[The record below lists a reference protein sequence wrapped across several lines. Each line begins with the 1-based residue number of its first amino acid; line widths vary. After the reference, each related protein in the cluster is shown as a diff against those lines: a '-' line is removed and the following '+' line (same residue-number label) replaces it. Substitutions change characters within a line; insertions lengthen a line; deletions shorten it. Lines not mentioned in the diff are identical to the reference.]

1 MSGTRAFRA
10 AATGAR
16 LLTGAVV
23 AGACVVAVVLGVN
36 ASWPSIQHEPAS
48 AEVTPLPGDTVLV
61 CNGDFRAI
69 GRDPANPFQMV
80 TAGSPALSV
89 AGSSGT
95 PESTPLVADDLAEGG
110 SAQRLVGAVEGRVA
124 PLLAATESIS
134 LAAEDL
140 SGLAA
145 APCRPASQDSWIVG
159 GSVETGTED
168 LIVLTNPGVVP
179 STVTLVAHGS
189 VRASRTV
196 IVPPESQSAVPLT
209 SLAAGSDLPMV
220 HVTATGSPVR
230 AVLQSSLTRTL
241 DPAGVDLQDAV
252 SAPQQHAV
260 LPGVRLFESQGDSGD
275 STVVRV
281 MSPDADA
288 QAVVTVSA
296 LGAAATAEEFDLPL
310 TAGMPTELSLSALSP
325 GEYTVRVD
333 SDAPVLSAVR
343 QQEGGGPQ
351 DDFAWVLPAPEID
364 DEVFAAIPLGP
375 APRLVLVNTEDVDA
389 TVRVEPVTGGD
400 PVDVDIPA
408 GSSTS
413 IEVRPRTVY
422 SLTGSGPIHASVTM
436 TATGALAV
444 WPLWPAAGTQQSIA
458 VYP

>member
-23 AGACVVAVVLGVN
+23 AGACVVAVVLGIT
-36 ASWPSIQHEPAS
+36 ASWPLVENEPAS
-48 AEVTPLPGDTVLV
+48 AQVTPLPGDTVLV

-95 PESTPLVADDLAEGG
+95 PVASPLVAEDLAEGG
-110 SAQRLVGAVEGRVA
+110 SAQRLVGEVEGREA
-124 PLLAATESIS
+124 PLLAATESLS

-140 SGLAA
+140 AGLAA
-145 APCRPASQDSWIVG
+145 APCRPPSQDSWIVG
-159 GSVETGTED
+159 GSVQTGAED

-179 STVTLVAHGS
+179 ATVTLVAYGS

-196 IVPPESQSAVPLT
+196 IVPAESQSAVPLT
-209 SLAAGSDLPMV
+209 SLAAGSDLPVV
-220 HVTATGSPVR
+220 HVTSTGSPIR

-252 SAPQQHAV
+252 AAPQQHAV
-260 LPGVRLFESQGDSGD
+260 LPGVRLFESQGDNGD
-275 STVVRV
+275 STVVRLL
-281 MSPDADA
+281 SPDADA

-296 LGAAATAEEFDLPL
+296 LGSAATAEEFPVPL
-310 TAGMPTELSLSALSP
+310 TAGAPTELSLSSLPS

-333 SDAPVLSAVR
+333 SDVPVLSAVR
-343 QQEGGGPQ
+343 QQEGAGPQ

-364 DEVFAAIPLGP
+364 EEVFAAIPLGP
-375 APRLVLVNTEDVDA
+375 APRLVLVNGADTYT
-389 TVRVEPVTGGD
+389 TVQVAPVTGGD
-400 PVDVDIPA
+400 PVEVSVAA
-408 GSSTS
+408 GSSSS

-422 SLTGSGPIHASVTM
+422 SVTATGPIHASVTM

-444 WPLWPAAGTQQSIA
+444 WPLWPAAGAQQSIT